1 MFNQN
6 CFSFK
11 VHICLLN
18 QKKANIC
25 NLLARDFNSQSPKN
39 IHKLTCLYD
48 FWSGEYQ
55 LNINQQIK
63 IVIHE
68 YQTSL
73 KKSAQLSYWRLQNYL
88 TPSNFNSGEL
98 NNEEDINDEVSLK
111 QGLIGY
117 FISGEYFKEPLHM
130 FYSKESHKQQRFVYT
145 NYMNAAVRLPSD
157 VVNYFMI
164 FYKKTW
170 YL

>member
-55 LNINQQIK
+55 LNINPQIK

-68 YQTSL
+68 YETSL
-73 KKSAQLSYWRLQNYL
+73 KKSGCI
-88 TPSNFNSGEL
+88 TTKIKTSNILVPKHSTQIKIL
-98 NNEEDINDEVSLK
+98 
-111 QGLIGY
+111 
-117 FISGEYFKEPLHM
+117 
-130 FYSKESHKQQRFVYT
+130 
-145 NYMNAAVRLPSD
+145 
-157 VVNYFMI
+157 
-164 FYKKTW
+164 
-170 YL
+170 